1 MWESEARMNQ
11 SLFRVVE
18 RLEQLTPALENRIQQ
33 LQAENDWL
41 HQQMQELATRLD
53 AAIAQVEAM
62 MEQAE

>member
-1 MWESEARMNQ
+1 MNQ